1 MEKRMLKTPVCAALA
16 IFMSF
21 AGQATAQVSAELA
34 RKGAQAY
41 RICAACHS
49 LQPGVHLSGPSL
61 AGLWGKKAASIA
73 GYRRYTGGLK
83 KAGIVWDE
91 DTLNAWLADPQAM
104 VPGTTMMFR
113 GVEKDET
120 RANLIAFLRQAMTE
134 GGTAKVVKDGLIPKD
149 MAEGQ
154 IPPSLKVAGSEQQ
167 ITSIRHCGDAYY
179 VTTAAGANYPFWE
192 TNVRIKIDTSERGP
206 GQGKPIL
213 LRSGMA
219 GDRVSV
225 VFPSLATLLKL
236 LTEKCQG

>member
-21 AGQATAQVSAELA
+21 ASPVTAQVSAEVA

-73 GYRRYTGGLK
+73 EYRRYTQGLK

-113 GVEKDET
+113 VNEST
-120 RANLIAFLRQAMTE
+120 M
-134 GGTAKVVKDGLIPKD
+134 IPGPVP
-149 MAEGQ
+149 AG
-154 IPPSLKVAGSEQQ
+154 ISTTVGPSLFRSRKE
-167 ITSIRHCGDAYY
+167 
-179 VTTAAGANYPFWE
+179 
-192 TNVRIKIDTSERGP
+192 VR
-206 GQGKPIL
+206 
-213 LRSGMA
+213 
-219 GDRVSV
+219 
-225 VFPSLATLLKL
+225 
-236 LTEKCQG
+236 